1 MASKGIT
8 IAEECH
14 IVNAL
19 PPLDIDV
26 SAQTTDWLHLKNH
39 SHVTF
44 IIQMGVTG
52 ATCAITVEEASDAS
66 GTGNTA
72 IAFNYYAEETAAGD
86 TLTAR
91 TAATA
96 SGITSSGNNSIMYV
110 IEIDASQLSDG
121 KPWVAV
127 QFADPGAATFA
138 SCVAI
143 LSGSRFGAGITA
155 TAIV

>member
-1 MASKGIT
+1 MKGIT

-19 PPLDIDV
+19 PPLDIDTA
-26 SAQTTDWLHLKNH
+26 AQTTDWLHLKNH

-52 ATCAITVEEASDAS
+52 ATCAVTVEEASDAS
-66 GTGNTA
+66 GTNNTA
-72 IAFNYYAEETAAGD
+72 IAFAYYKEETANGD
-86 TLTAR
+86 TLAAR
-91 TAATA
+91 ATA
-96 SGITSSGNNSIMYV
+96 TSSGITTSGNNGIMYV
-110 IEIDASQLSDG
+110 IEIDASQLSDT

-143 LSGSRFGAGITA
+143 LSGSRFAKDANA